1 MIKPHPAQITSC
13 SPLVFCCGCAKDA
26 SWAGRRGGDAA
37 NLQRCQ
43 GTRKTSEGHSTEG
56 CALGHPERKAILAPP
71 KGKDVPFLHVTDSYK
86 AKYWVLDHVLLGH
99 PLLSK
104 YSTKWCIWAIN
115 ATQVL
120 RKCVHFFTISFLFYI
135 ITYSDHFRA
144 NCLRNRSTAH
154 S

>member
-1 MIKPHPAQITSC
+1 MQQNY
-13 SPLVFCCGCAKDA
+13 KDA
-26 SWAGRRGGDAA
+26 KAQEKRVRDTAQEALPLATQRGKLSWP
-37 NLQRCQ
+37 L
-43 GTRKTSEGHSTEG
+43 
-56 CALGHPERKAILAPP
+56 PKA
-71 KGKDVPFLHVTDSYK
+71 KDVPFLHVTDSYK

-120 RKCVHFFTISFLFYI
+120 CKCVHFFTISFLFYI

-144 NCLRNRSTAH
+144 NYLRNRSTAH